1 MCFSPLKAHY
11 ETFLTEFVHPAG
23 HSQKLTKP
31 AFCNLIASIWKKGL
45 VVENVISGFKNSGT
59 FPFDVNKYKISC
71 LDKVKL
77 KNYNLWKT
85 NGAPVD
91 EDESS
96 LLTTE
101 NESDQTT
108 LVNTS
113 AVDSSPELFHYFICC
128 GCSLFHLLL
137 DRVIIQKLSKAA
149 AYVQLQFRKIKDN
162 HAAHNHDPVH

>member
-1 MCFSPLKAHY
+1 MWFIPLKAHY
-11 ETFLTEFVHPAG
+11 EKFLTELVHPTG
-23 HSQKLTKP
+23 NNQNLTKP
-31 AFCNLIASIWKKGL
+31 AFCNLIASICKKGL

-59 FPFDVNKYKISC
+59 FLFDVNKYKISF

-91 EDESS
+91 EDGSP

-113 AVDSSPELFHYFICC
+113 AVDSSRQN
-128 GCSLFHLLL
+128 SA
-137 DRVIIQKLSKAA
+137 IISS
-149 AYVQLQFRKIKDN
+149 VVD
-162 HAAHNHDPVH
+162 AHFSSIA